1 MRTKILLASAAALA
15 AGMFASSAQVYSAN
29 VVGYANVVFAGAGGY
44 TLVANP
50 FDDGNGNQ
58 LTNLVNSL
66 PNKSQVI
73 TWNGTGYNTAIQKG
87 NGIWGANVSLP
98 PGLGFFVKNGV
109 STSPPITNTF
119 VGSVIVNSGGSI
131 TNPIAL
137 GYSLV
142 GSPIPYAADATTDT
156 NINLGVVLA
165 NKSQLIDWN
174 STAQTFDTADQKGNG
189 IWGSPFP
196 ITVGQGFFIKAQTA
210 GSNWVENASY

>member
-1 MRTKILLASAAALA
+1 MVAGLAS
-15 AGMFASSAQVYSAN
+15 SNAQVYSAN
-29 VVGYANVVFAGAGGY
+29 VVGYANVVIAGGGQY

-58 LTNLVNSL
+58 SSNLLANL

-73 TWNGTGYNTAIQKG
+73 TWAGTAFNTAIQKG
-87 NGIWGANVSLP
+87 SGGWGGSTTLY
-98 PGLGFFVKNGV
+98 PGTGFFVKNGV
-109 STSPPITNTF
+109 AASPPVTNTF
-119 VGSVIVNSGGSI
+119 VGTVIANVGSSV
-131 TNPIAL
+131 TNPIPS

-174 STAQTFDTADQKGNG
+174 VGTQVYDTADQKGSG
-189 IWGSPFP
+189 GWGAAFP
-196 ITVGQGFFIKAQTA
+196 IAVGQGFFIKAQTA
-210 GSNWVENASY
+210 GSNWVQTLNP